1 MSLGPP
7 IEQGRKKVSIFGVDV
22 LLLVS
27 TLALIGI
34 GIAFIY
40 SSGVTSTGESFSN
53 EYVRQIIWAGTGL
66 VLLVAA
72 SFVDYG
78 RFRGLS
84 PYLYAGVI
92 LVLILTIAFGRVVN
106 GARSWIG
113 IGEIGVQPSE
123 FAKIL
128 TIFLAARY
136 MEHIGPGIRTP
147 VRFLIS
153 FAICALPLGLI
164 LLQPDLGTAL
174 VYVPMFLFM
183 AYVSGAKL
191 HHLLFVVASGI
202 LVIVLTVLPA
212 YEAQIADRS
221 LPVVAALTDRALVA
235 LPVAGVAAVTV
246 LAAAG
251 RVFLKRRYFYWIAYG
266 GIILL
271 VGLLG
276 SFAARAFIG
285 DYAVTRLIV
294 FLDPYVD
301 PRGAG
306 WHIIQSLTAVGSGGL
321 VGKGFLQGTQSH
333 YQYLPQQ
340 STDFIFSILAE
351 EWGFVGA
358 VVVFG
363 LIMVLLVRGLF
374 IIRHAKDRFAAAVA
388 GGIIGMFF
396 FHFMVNVGMVIG
408 VMPITGIPLLLL
420 SYGGSSLWT
429 AMISVGVLMSI
440 YQRRYQY

>member
-1 MSLGPP
+1 MSVPL
-7 IEQGRKKVSIFGVDV
+7 EQGRKKVSVFSIDV
-22 LLLVS
+22 WLLS
-27 TLALIGI
+27 ATLALLGI

-40 SSGVTSTGESFSN
+40 SSGVTSTGDSFSN
-53 EYVRQIIWAGTGL
+53 EYIRQIIWAGTGL

-84 PYLYAGVI
+84 PYLYAGAV

-113 IGEIGVQPSE
+113 LGEIGVQPSE

-136 MEHIGPGIRTP
+136 MEHIGPGIRAP
-147 VRFLIS
+147 MRFLVS
-153 FAICALPLGLI
+153 FAICALPMGLI
-164 LLQPDLGTAL
+164 LLQPDVGTAM
-174 VYVPMFLFM
+174 VYVPIFLFM
-183 AYVSGAKL
+183 AYVCGAKL
-191 HHLLFVVASGI
+191 HHLFFVVAAGI

-212 YEAQIADRS
+212 YEAQIAGRS
-221 LPVVAALTDRALVA
+221 LPLVSVITDRTLVVI
-235 LPVAGVAAVTV
+235 PVVGVSVVTV
-246 LAAAG
+246 LAIAG
-251 RVFLKRRYFYWIAYG
+251 RLFLKRRYFYWIAYG
-266 GIILL
+266 GIIVLAGL
-271 VGLLG
+271 VG
-276 SFAARAFIG
+276 SFAARAFVG

-363 LIMVLLVRGLF
+363 LILVLLARGIF
-374 IIRHAKDRFAAAVA
+374 IVRHAKDRFAAAIA

-396 FHFMVNVGMVIG
+396 FHFMVNVGMAIG

-429 AMISVGVLMSI
+429 AMLSVGVLMSI